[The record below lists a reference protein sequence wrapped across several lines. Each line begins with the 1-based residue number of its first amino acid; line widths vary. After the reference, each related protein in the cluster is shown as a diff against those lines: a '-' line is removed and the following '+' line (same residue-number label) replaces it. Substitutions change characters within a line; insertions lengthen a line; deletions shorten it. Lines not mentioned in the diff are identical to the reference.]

1 MKKIIYAIFT
11 LFIVNIT
18 GCKDEHK
25 ESSLNK
31 DIPIVKSSTVYF
43 LGSSTIEYFAPSL
56 NIWPE
61 KYNLTAINLGKGGE
75 LIDTMCIRIGALPAH
90 ATFSKNKIK
99 INEKNYFK
107 ADWGIDNSLKPFEA
121 RIVDIDGIIGID
133 TEGYYFEAQ
142 HEAYIDIN
150 QAYPIRSLQQILP
163 DSIFILNLGKN
174 NLLNLSQGQDSYHY
188 VFDKTKQCAEWI
200 NKNITS
206 RTIVMG
212 HFTAVNSNDNLSLN
226 TRALNEALKLYY
238 SSNFFDLNYLLNSKE
253 IWQNLQIVPTVS
265 DYEAQAKGD
274 LAISLSSDPIHLN
287 HKTNQFITDQIYK
300 TIKERKWV
308 N

>member
-18 GCKDEHK
+18 GCKDEYK
-25 ESSLNK
+25 ESSFEK
-31 DIPIVKSSTVYF
+31 DIPIVRSNTIYF
-43 LGSSTIEYFAPSL
+43 LGSSTIEYFTPSL
-56 NIWPE
+56 KMWPE
-61 KYNLTAINLGKGGE
+61 KYQLNTINLGKGGE

-121 RIVDIDGIIGID
+121 RIVDIDGIIGVD
-133 TEGYYFEAQ
+133 TEGYYFESQ
-142 HEAYIDIN
+142 QEAYIDIN
-150 QAYPIRSLQQILP
+150 QAYPIKSLQKLIP

-174 NLLNLSQGQDSYHY
+174 NLLNLSHGQDSYNY

-206 RTIVMG
+206 RTIVVG
-212 HFTAVNSNDNLSLN
+212 HFTAVNANDDLSSNIQ
-226 TRALNEALKLYY
+226 ALNKDLKLYY
-238 SSNFFDLNYLLNSKE
+238 SSNFFDLNYLLSDRN
-253 IWQNLQIVPTVS
+253 IWQNLQITPTTS
-265 DYEAQAKGD
+265 DYEAQVKGD
-274 LAISLSSDPIHLN
+274 LAVSLSSDSIHLN
-287 HKTNQFITDQIYK
+287 NKTNQFITDQIYK
-300 TIKERKWV
+300 TMIEKKWI